1 MNSCIPSGNLAKKDC
16 CDDEDGNLSVTSYI
30 STINFYNV
38 SKSVAYGLQSHKNS
52 SSTEIILV
60 IWVITLVCEELR
72 QVHDLKFFMLM
83 SFVFILAFG
92 VSFYS
97 LVFGVQEFTW
107 HLSQLS
113 LDDKSITK
121 TETTEDAYGAEV
133 YYNYLKQERKL
144 LDEPDLDEE
153 RV

>member
-72 QVHDLKFFMLM
+72 QL
-83 SFVFILAFG
+83 FVIRAP
-92 VSFYS
+92 S
-97 LVFGVQEFTW
+97 
-107 HLSQLS
+107 
-113 LDDKSITK
+113 
-121 TETTEDAYGAEV
+121 A
-133 YYNYLKQERKL
+133 
-144 LDEPDLDEE
+144 
-153 RV
+153 